1 MAMGAKAVNITVSY
15 SGILAKPTLQQKID
29 VLQDELLK
37 MPQADVKTI
46 HSFEDGK
53 YFRKMISPPHTVIV
67 GAEHKIAYK
76 VRLEKGTI
84 SVNIGDEIRT
94 LTAPM
99 EFDAPAGA
107 RRVGLVGND
116 ELVWVDIYDNPEGGT
131 NIDEIEE
138 RLYVI
143 PECGLLDKR
152 LALANNNARLV
163 LTEN

>member
-1 MAMGAKAVNITVSY
+1 MNMTVSY
-15 SGILAKPTLQQKID
+15 SGILVKPTLQRKID

-37 MPQADVKTI
+37 MPQADIKTI

-53 YFRKMISPPHTVIV
+53 YFRKMVAPPNTVIV
-67 GAEHKIAYK
+67 GAEHKSPYK

-84 SVNIGDEIRT
+84 AVNIGNEIRT

-107 RRVGLVGND
+107 RRVGLVGED
-116 ELVWVDIYDNPEGGT
+116 ELVWVDIYDNADGCT
-131 NIDEIEE
+131 DIDELEE

-143 PECGLLDKR
+143 PECGMLDKR
-152 LALANNNARLV
+152 LALANNTARLV

>member
-1 MAMGAKAVNITVSY
+1 VKVTFD
-15 SGILAKPTLQQKID
+15 LDFLKPTLQQKID

-53 YFRKMISPPHTVIV
+53 YIRKMIAPPWSVII
-67 GAEHKIAYK
+67 GAEHKSPYK

-84 SVNIGDEIRT
+84 SVNLGDEIHT

-99 EFDAPAGA
+99 EFDAPAGV
-107 RRVGLVGND
+107 RRVGRVFED
-116 ELVWVDIYDNPEGGT
+116 ELEWVDIYDNPDNCT
-131 NIDEIEE
+131 DIDEIED

-143 PECGLLDKR
+143 PECGMLDKR
-152 LALANNNARLV
+152 LALAHNNGVRIV
-163 LTEN
+163 LLEN

>member
-1 MAMGAKAVNITVSY
+1 MAMGGSVKVTFD
-15 SGILAKPTLQQKID
+15 LDFLKPTLQQKID

-53 YFRKMISPPHTVIV
+53 YIRTMIAPPWSLII
-67 GAEHKIAYK
+67 GAEHKTPYK
-76 VRLEKGTI
+76 VRLEQGTI

-107 RRVGLVGND
+107 RRVGYVSD
-116 ELVWVDIYDNPEGGT
+116 KELVWVDIYDNLDGCT
-131 NIDEIEE
+131 DIDKIED
-138 RLYVI
+138 RIYVI
-143 PECGLLDKR
+143 PECGMLDKR
-152 LALANNNARLV
+152 LALAHINGVRIV
-163 LTEN
+163 LLEN

>member
-1 MAMGAKAVNITVSY
+1 MNITVSY
-15 SGILAKPTLQQKID
+15 SGILAKFTLQHKID

-46 HSFEDGK
+46 HSFAPSK
-53 YFRKMISPPHTVIV
+53 YFRKMVAPPNTVIV
-67 GAEHKIAYK
+67 GAEHKSPYK
-76 VRLEKGTI
+76 VKLEKGTI

-107 RRVGLVGND
+107 RRVGLVGNE
-116 ELVWVDIYDNPEGGT
+116 ELVWIDIYDNADDCT
-131 NIDEIEE
+131 DIDEIEE

-143 PECGLLDKR
+143 PECGMLDKR
-152 LALANNNARLV
+152 LALANNSARLV

>member
-1 MAMGAKAVNITVSY
+1 MKVTFD
-15 SGILAKPTLQQKID
+15 LDFLKPTLQQKID

-53 YFRKMISPPHTVIV
+53 YIRKMIAPPWSVII
-67 GAEHKIAYK
+67 GAEHKSPYK

-84 SVNIGDEIRT
+84 SVNLGDEIHT

-107 RRVGLVGND
+107 RRVGRVFED
-116 ELVWVDIYDNPEGGT
+116 ELEWVDIYDNPDNCT
-131 NIDEIEE
+131 DIDEIED

-143 PECGLLDKR
+143 PECGMLDKR
-152 LALANNNARLV
+152 LALAHNNGVRIV
-163 LTEN
+163 LLEN